1 MARPLKRG
9 LDYFPLNVD
18 FFDSEEIF
26 CLGAEL
32 GSKAEFVALRLL
44 ASIYRNGYYL
54 EWNTVARATI
64 ARKMELGGEF
74 IDRVVSKLV
83 DLGFFDR
90 RMFNDSSVLT
100 SVRIQEIY
108 FEAIKRRS
116 RRPAEFPYLL
126 LMLTKTQVNVD
137 NNPQRKGNENEMKGN
152 DTLSSNDDDN
162 DYGDKSPLPSSPPVE
177 KKLSMDDELE
187 MMLDLAEADS
197 HWVAEMAAYLKH
209 PGGGAAV
216 SDLLRGDFRS
226 HCIREAKTH
235 RNLSDLKAHFNRW
248 AIKHTNKNNSV
259 NSNNSDY
266 YGKNSSRRCASPY
279 ELKLP
284 VNPACGLKRRPDSTL

>member
-137 NNPQRKGNENEMKGN
+137 NNPQMKGNEKEMKGN

-177 KKLSMDDELE
+177 IKLSMDDELE

-209 PGGGAAV
+209 PGGGAGV

-226 HCIREAKTH
+226 HCIREAKDPSQP
-235 RNLSDLKAHFNRW
+235 L
-248 AIKHTNKNNSV
+248 
-259 NSNNSDY
+259 
-266 YGKNSSRRCASPY
+266 
-279 ELKLP
+279 
-284 VNPACGLKRRPDSTL
+284 